1 MEDFI
6 LLFTGC
12 IGLATTLILLVF
24 YRTNKMINL
33 YLITILSYVSIF
45 ALLKSSYALGIQ
57 TFANEKFFGYKR
69 LSVFTFPL
77 LFLFFKEILG
87 SCQKNSA
94 MNWVHFI
101 LPFLFFLSFEGL
113 LYFDSLSDGIIACYY
128 FVYFLLNFAYLV
140 ACLDLF
146 KSYLNKL
153 SLKKIISD
161 IGYQKEKWI
170 LFIFCIWTLLCLRIL
185 ILIIIDL
192 INGKLSGFDKG
203 IGLWSVLIIAAFIK
217 LLVSPE
223 LLYGFNALE
232 KRMKTTQLEIKK
244 TVLLKI
250 WKLDNNLQLRNRQDK
265 LLAPKVSEN
274 LLDTIL
280 EIERIVLNEQIFRNP
295 DFDLTMLSKKLNIPK
310 SHLTFIF
317 KYYSTHFFL
326 DFKKMLQIMD
336 AEKLIENGYLA
347 ENTLDSLSLEV
358 GFSSYSPFFS
368 AFKKYTGYS
377 PNNYIHKNTFLKT

>member
-1 MEDFI
+1 M
-6 LLFTGC
+6 LFTGC
-12 IGLATTLILLVF
+12 IGLVTTLVLFLF
-24 YRTNKMINL
+24 NRTNKLINL

-87 SCQKNSA
+87 SYQKTKT

-101 LPFLFFLSFEGL
+101 LPMLFFLSFQGL
-113 LYFDSLSDGIIACYY
+113 QYYDELSGGMIACYY
-128 FVYFLLNFAYLV
+128 LVYFLLNFAYLV
-140 ACLDLF
+140 ASLNLF
-146 KSYLNKL
+146 KSYLNQT
-153 SLKKIISD
+153 SLKKIIYDS
-161 IGYQKEKWI
+161 GYQKEKWI
-170 LFIFCIWTLLCLRIL
+170 LFIFCIWTLLCLRVL

-192 INGKLSGFDKG
+192 ANGKLSGFDKG
-203 IGLWSVLIIAAFIK
+203 IGLWSILIVAAFIK

-223 LLYGFNALE
+223 LLYGFNVLE
-232 KRMKTTQLEIKK
+232 KRMRTNQVQIKK
-244 TVLLKI
+244 TTLLEI
-250 WKLDNNLQLRNRQDK
+250 WKLENDVQLKNRQDT
-265 LLAPKVSEN
+265 LLAPKVLEN
-274 LLDTIL
+274 LVDTIL
-280 EIERIVLNEQIFRNP
+280 KIEHLVLNEQIFRNP
-295 DFDLTMLSKKLNIPK
+295 DFDLTMLSKKINIPK

-317 KYYSTHFFL
+317 KYNSTHFFP

-347 ENTLDSLSLEV
+347 ENTLDSLSLRV

-368 AFKKYTGYS
+368 AFKKYTGLS
-377 PNNYIHKNTFLKT
+377 PNNYIQKNTLRKA